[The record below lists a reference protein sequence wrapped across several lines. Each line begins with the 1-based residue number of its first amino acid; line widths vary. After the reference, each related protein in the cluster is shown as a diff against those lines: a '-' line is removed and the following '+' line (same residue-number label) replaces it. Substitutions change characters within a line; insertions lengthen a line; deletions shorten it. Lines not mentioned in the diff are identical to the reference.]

1 MPRDLWVNGVVP
13 GGLLLA
19 RVMIFES
26 PDEEEQ
32 RKVEMI
38 VCADAKEKGV
48 DMMNPHDMKGHMTDS
63 PTCNFVVGVSVLRRG
78 GLQPELKINPRRL
91 ADGNFKIT
99 KKKWG
104 NSSSAP
110 LIMRDDARLL
120 WSLYNLPPPPS
131 YTQSLALLG
140 YTSSTKGPVYCY
152 V

>member
-19 RVMIFES
+19 RVMIYETS
-26 PDEEEQ
+26 DEEEQ
-32 RKVEMI
+32 RRVEMI
-38 VCADAKEKGV
+38 VCADAKEKKLA
-48 DMMNPHDMKGHMTDS
+48 MMNPHNMKGRMTDS

-78 GLQPELKINPRRL
+78 GLGPELKINPRRL
-91 ADGNFKIT
+91 SDGNYKIT
-99 KKKWG
+99 AKKWG

-120 WSLYNLPPPPS
+120 WSLYKLPPPPS
-131 YTQSLALLG
+131 YTKSLLLLG
-140 YTSSTKGPVYCY
+140 YASSTKGPVYCY

>member
-1 MPRDLWVNGVVP
+1 
-13 GGLLLA
+13 
-19 RVMIFES
+19 MIYEC

-38 VCADAKEKGV
+38 VCADAKKKGV
-48 DMMNPHDMKGHMTDS
+48 AMMNPKDMKGRMTDS

-91 ADGNFKIT
+91 SDGNFKIT

-110 LIMRDDARLL
+110 LIMRDDARLF
-120 WSLYNLPPPPS
+120 WSLYNLSPPPS

>member
-1 MPRDLWVNGVVP
+1 VPRELWVNGVVN
-13 GGLLLA
+13 GLLLA
-19 RVMIFES
+19 RVMVHEC

-38 VCADAKEKGV
+38 VCADAKENGMA
-48 DMMNPHDMKGHMTDS
+48 MMNPHNMRGKMTAS

-120 WSLYNLPPPPS
+120 WSLYKLPPPPS
-131 YTQSLALLG
+131 YTKSLLLLG
-140 YTSSTKGPVYCY
+140 YASSTKGPVYCY